1 MNNEIK
7 GILEE
12 LESMFEISELEQ
24 QVNNINKIKNH
35 ITNLQGERNDYK
47 DSFNLMAKFRDK
59 ALVREWDYKSRI
71 DKATQYYLSTLAQY
85 EKEFKKMPDE
95 AVMMFN
101 LLEGNKNE
109 RRI

>member
-7 GILEE
+7 VNKVNKSITFINNGIAF
-12 LESMFEISELEQ
+12 SQFGIADEILDL
-24 QVNNINKIKNH
+24 
-35 ITNLQGERNDYK
+35 ITNLQET
-47 DSFNLMAKFRDK
+47 
-59 ALVREWDYKSRI
+59 I

-101 LLEGNKNE
+101 LLEGNK
-109 RRI
+109 